1 MAIYQSGAQT
11 IHIDQH
17 EPSGSRKGPALLL
30 LHGAGGNVSFWLDR
44 FAPTLSR
51 FGVAAY
57 APHYFEKTG
66 TSRATLELIL
76 DGKHVPWWLEAVADA
91 ITSIASRPT
100 VDPARIGILGISLGG
115 YLAVASAARD
125 RRLRA
130 VVELSGG
137 VPPGMEGSLSPA
149 MPPVLVLHGDQ
160 DSVVP
165 VSEAHKLQ
173 RLLEQHRVPYQ
184 VEILPGETHWFS
196 PAAQQRVL
204 LTCAGFLARHL

>member
-1 MAIYQSGAQT
+1 MATYQSGTRT
-11 IHIDQH
+11 IRIDQH
-17 EPSGSRKGPALLL
+17 EPAASGKGPALLL
-30 LHGAGGNVSFWLDR
+30 LHGAGGNVSFWFDR
-44 FAPTLSR
+44 FAPTLAR

-66 TSRATLELIL
+66 TSRATHELIL
-76 DGKHVPWWLEAVADA
+76 DGKHVPQWLEAVQDA
-91 ITSIASRPT
+91 ITDIASRPT
-100 VDPARIGILGISLGG
+100 VDPARIGVLGISLGG

-149 MPPVLVLHGDQ
+149 MPPVLVLHGTA

-173 RLLEQHRVPYQ
+173 RLLEQHAVRHQ

-204 LTCAGFLARHL
+204 LTCAGFLGRHL